1 MEQALLGNLAVVALF
16 ISGWVHAQ
24 HWLETRRRRVRR
36 IAFGI
41 LMGLGAIASMRLS
54 VNVGDGVL
62 IDFRTSLV
70 ALASF
75 FGGPVAALISVTM
88 AVAFRVATGGS
99 GVTGGAI
106 GILSSSAIGLLGYYL
121 SRRGRPTCL
130 QALSLSVAAA
140 AIPLIGAFAVPSAL
154 VAEAMLRH
162 GLPVLALRVAVTFGA
177 ACLIRRGMQTAEERG
192 LLYGALEQAPH
203 FLYVKNTN
211 SEFLAV
217 NRAVAAYNGFSHP
230 SEMQGRSDFDLS
242 PPDRAQA
249 LYEAEQQIVRSGKP
263 LVNFEEHLVDA
274 AGQPRWFTTSKAP
287 IRNADGEI
295 VGVAGVTKD
304 ISERKALEA
313 ELRRSRNQLSYVLTE
328 MSDGLALFDQQGTL
342 VFCNEQYRFSFPL
355 TAAMRRPGTH
365 IRDILRA
372 VVATG
377 EQRGVPETNTE
388 AWIDEI
394 AASLHAQ
401 SEQEIEMAD
410 GRWVQIRRRPTSDGY
425 SVVVVSDVTT
435 NKKAELALFG
445 MTEQLKHLATTDS
458 LTGLLNRRAFDEAL
472 ERELS
477 RSTRERTPIS
487 LLLIDVDR
495 FKAFND
501 YYGHPAGD
509 GCLRAISQSIRSVLR
524 RPGDLVARYGGEEFV
539 VILPNTDE
547 DGAFIIA
554 SLLRTSLRELQLQH
568 VGSEKKVVTVSI
580 GIASYSCP
588 DALRRSTELLARA
601 DEALYDAKAA
611 GRDRVTGWQN
621 TQPVNLRSVSG
632 GKA

>member
-16 ISGWVHAQ
+16 VSGWVHAQ

-36 IAFGI
+36 IAFGVS
-41 LMGLGAIASMRLS
+41 MGLGAVASMRLS
-54 VNVGDGVL
+54 VHVDDGVL

-75 FGGPVAALISVTM
+75 FGGPIAAVISATM
-88 AVAFRVATGGS
+88 AVAFRVATGGR
-99 GVTGGAI
+99 GVFGGTI
-106 GILSSSAIGLLGYYL
+106 GILAASATGLIGYYL
-121 SRRGRPTCL
+121 SSRGRPTCL
-130 QALSLSVAAA
+130 QALLLAVVAA
-140 AIPLIGAFAVPSAL
+140 AIPLIGAMAVPSAL
-154 VAEAMLRH
+154 VAEAMLRL
-162 GLPVLALRVAVTFGA
+162 GLPVLALRVVVTFGA
-177 ACLIRRGMQTAEERG
+177 SCLIRRGMQTAEERG
-192 LLYGALEQAPH
+192 LLYGALEQAPD
-203 FLYVKNTN
+203 FLYVKDTN

-217 NRAVAAYNGFSHP
+217 NRAVAGYNGFSHP

-249 LYEAEQQIVRSGKP
+249 LYEAEQQVVRSGRP
-263 LVNFEEHLVDA
+263 IVNFEEQLVDA

-304 ISERKALEA
+304 ISERKALEN
-313 ELRRSRNQLSYVLTE
+313 ELRYSRNQLSYVLAE
-328 MSDGLALFDQQGTL
+328 MSDGLALFDRQGIL
-342 VFCNEQYRFSFPL
+342 VFCNEQYRSSFPL
-355 TAAMRRPGTH
+355 TAPMRRPGVH
-365 IRDILRA
+365 FRDIMRA

-377 EQRGVPETNTE
+377 EQRGVPETNQE
-388 AWIDEI
+388 AWVDEI
-394 AASLHAQ
+394 AASLHTQ

-472 ERELS
+472 ERELT

-509 GCLRAISQSIRSVLR
+509 GCLRAISQCIRSVLR

-547 DGAFIIA
+547 DGAFTIA
-554 SLLRTSLRELQLQH
+554 SLLRTSLRELQLEH
-568 VGSEKKVVTVSI
+568 VGSEKKVVTVSV
-580 GIASYSCP
+580 GIASYGGLV
-588 DALRRSTELLARA
+588 DRRRGTELLARA

-621 TQPVNLRSVSG
+621 TQPVNLRSVGG